1 MLLPLGLLNCTL
13 CEAGN
18 PPIPGTLRSQ
28 AQGPKGRSLGV
39 SFFFKQAFFLMC
51 TICQAFIVR
60 NVFIF
65 VFYTFLSLCLLE
77 KEMATHSSTLAWKI
91 LWTGEPGRRQSMGS
105 QRARRD

>member
-51 TICQAFIVR
+51 TICQAFIEFVT
-60 NVFIF
+60 IF
-65 VFYTFLSLCLLE
+65 NECFYICFLYISFFMSPGEGNGHPLQYSCLEDL
-77 KEMATHSSTLAWKI
+77 MDGGAW
-91 LWTGEPGRRQSMGS
+91 
-105 QRARRD
+105 